1 MTDDDLTVDDLT
13 GSDEESEKPNFLR
26 DKAEKA
32 IKQRDQA
39 REDAKKAR
47 TELALI
53 KSGLDTLPAERQ
65 EALLTV
71 HKGDITPDGLQQ
83 TAVQMGWAQ
92 APAPPEPTQ
101 EQQVVAAQ
109 QEMSSATQDATSTS
123 SVLTL
128 SEITS
133 WGVNRQADWM
143 REHPEEWEALKRSDG
158 GMTYKARA
166 VSSTN

>member
-92 APAPPEPTQ
+92 APAPPDR
-101 EQQVVAAQ
+101 
-109 QEMSSATQDATSTS
+109 SA
-123 SVLTL
+123 
-128 SEITS
+128 
-133 WGVNRQADWM
+133 
-143 REHPEEWEALKRSDG
+143 
-158 GMTYKARA
+158 
-166 VSSTN
+166 

>member
-1 MTDDDLTVDDLT
+1 MFPTIYGVALHGLGVDTKFAAAGLVMAIV
-13 GSDEESEKPNFLR
+13 GGAIMPPIQGLLSDQFG
-26 DKAEKA
+26 
-32 IKQRDQA
+32 
-39 REDAKKAR
+39 
-47 TELALI
+47 T
-53 KSGLDTLPAERQ
+53 
-65 EALLTV
+65 
-71 HKGDITPDGLQQ
+71 
-83 TAVQMGWAQ
+83 
-92 APAPPEPTQ
+92 APAVRIDPPLGRLRLAEIGGQVIQPHAAVRTVYLPGKDPWYDFRTG
-101 EQQVVAAQ
+101 ERFDGGQVVAAQ